1 MSHSSSESDPLDQLA
16 EEFMA
21 RCRRGERPAVSEYT
35 DRYPEFAEQIRELF
49 PTLLVMEELGSVG
62 GELTGPFAPKALD
75 DGPVPRQLGEYRILR
90 LVGRGGMG
98 VVYEAV
104 QESLGRHVA
113 LKVLPFHAA
122 LTGTHLERFRREA
135 RAVARLHHTNIVPVF
150 GVGEDKGVHYYA
162 MQFIQGQGLD
172 TVLQELRQLRSQRP
186 DSPLTAPPARSQLT
200 VSVTQGLLTGQFPEQ
215 QSLAPKTPP
224 TNGKPGNSPLA
235 PTSTTRKVGEDTSPG
250 IETHH
255 AQLTGPSVSEYF
267 RGVARVGVQ
276 VAEALDYAHRNGV
289 LHRDVKPS
297 NLLLDTQGT
306 VWITDF
312 GLAKAE
318 DSGELTNPGDIVGT
332 LRFMA
337 PERFQGRADPR
348 SDVYSLGITLY
359 EMLTLQP
366 AFDNHGK
373 PELIQRVTHEDPP
386 RPRTVDP
393 HIPRDLE
400 TIVLKAIA
408 KEPADRYSTA
418 AALAEDLRRFLA
430 DRPIQARRN
439 STLERTWRWCR
450 RNPAVAGL
458 SGAVALLLVVLG
470 IGFMVTTLLRQER
483 DKARGNQQRAE
494 QAEGETRALLQRAD
508 DAEREVKIRSH
519 LAQARAYRW
528 SGQVGQRLQSLNE
541 LAAAAKL
548 GPSLELRN
556 EAVACLALTDLRRAK
571 SWGGFPSGTTM
582 LAFDAR
588 LEKYVRSDARG
599 NLSVR
604 RVADDEE
611 LATLR
616 GPGAGRHAY
625 FLRFSPDG
633 RFVAALH
640 DQEPQ
645 ALYVWDW
652 RKRRIVLRSGLS
664 GGVDFSSDSQQLVLF
679 EKGSIRW
686 FDLTSGQEVKQTP
699 SKEGYHV
706 FAFDPSG
713 RRLAVLCQATNRD
726 LQIYDLDSWKIVTTL
741 SHTEHLDNPTWSPDG
756 RFLAATASD
765 RCVYVWDSRTGKQQ
779 SVLRGHDITPNALA
793 FSHRGDLCASTGWDG
808 TLRLWETMTGRL
820 LLSVPGGDGNLKPR
834 FSPDDRFLG
843 CTTTDSEVELWEVVP
858 STVCRVVHVPMTDGE
873 IRGTAFSRDGL
884 LLASA
889 SITGVRL
896 WDWQSGNEV
905 AHLDVGETRSVLF
918 HPIDG
923 SLFVSGIHGLYCW
936 PVAADRDSSQ
946 DLRIGPPRQLAA
958 RDSWEIALSAD
969 GRSLVVVERG
979 QGRALVHNLA
989 GGAPVHLGPHPQIAR
1004 TAISP
1009 DGRWVATSTYWGRES
1024 TIKVWNALSGQLER
1038 DLPGEGLN
1046 GDARVEFSPDNRWL
1060 VSGTPRAYRLYEVGS
1075 WQPSHTYPRERAN
1088 SSATPVAFTPDS
1100 KIVAITKNA
1109 RLVQLIDVAGSQEL
1123 ASLASPDPRRTGRLV
1138 VSPDGS
1144 QLAAAC
1150 GDGLIQVWDLRSLR
1164 QQLADLGLDWDL
1176 PPYPPLDQKKEAA
1189 PLRATVDLGK
1199 LASVPKRPDQ
1209 SDTDKLRQEVEKQRQ
1224 AIARNP
1230 NDAEAYCQRGR
1241 LYIRLQ
1247 EFSKAVDDFNQA
1259 IALKPEYFEAYH
1271 HRGHAHERLGQA
1283 QKAIDDFSA
1292 ALKGQP
1298 QSAHIFHARGQNY
1311 LWLKEYAKTVE
1322 DLNHALELK
1331 LGDKR
1336 EQANAC
1342 NILAWIHVAG
1352 PAEFRA
1358 PDKAIPLAQKAVELA
1373 PDSWPFCHTLGV
1385 VHFRLGQYKEAVE
1398 ALERGVKNNKD
1409 QSTAFDLY
1417 FLAMCHHHLGDAA
1430 KAKDC
1435 YDRAVAWQKQAKLTP
1450 PQVEEL
1456 NAIRDEIETLL
1467 KEANRQN

>member
-1 MSHSSSESDPLDQLA
+1 
-16 EEFMA
+16 MA

-35 DRYPEFAEQIRELF
+35 DHYPEFAEQIRELF
-49 PTLLVMEELGSVG
+49 PTLLVMEDLGSVG
-62 GELTGPFAPKALD
+62 GELTGPFAPKAPV

-172 TVLQELRQLRSQRP
+172 SVLQELKQLRSQRP
-186 DSPLTAPPARSQLT
+186 DSHLTVPPSRNQLT

-215 QSLAPKTPP
+215 QSLAGQALP
-224 TNGKPGNSPLA
+224 TNGKPVDSPLA
-235 PTSTTRKVGEDTSPG
+235 SASTTQKVGDDTSSG
-250 IETHH
+250 IDTHH
-255 AQLTGPSVSEYF
+255 AELTGPSVSEYF

-366 AFDNHGK
+366 AFDNNGK
-373 PELIQRVTHEDPP
+373 PQLIERVTHEDPP

-400 TIVLKAIA
+400 TIVLKAVA
-408 KEPADRYSTA
+408 KEPADRYPTA

-430 DRPIQARRN
+430 DRPIRARRN

-470 IGFMVTTLLRQER
+470 IGFVVTTLLRQER
-483 DKARGNQQRAE
+483 DKARVSQQRAE
-494 QAEGETRALLQRAD
+494 QAEGETRTLLHRAE

-519 LAQARAYRW
+519 LAQARAFRW
-528 SGQVGQRLQSLNE
+528 SGQVGQRSQSLNE

-571 SWGGFPSGTTM
+571 SWGGFPSGTAM

-588 LEKYVRSDARG
+588 LENYVRSDARG
-599 NLSVR
+599 YLSVR

-616 GPGAGRHAY
+616 GPGSGRHAY

-633 RFVAALH
+633 RFLAAVH
-640 DQEPQ
+640 DQTPEP
-645 ALYVWDW
+645 LYVWDW
-652 RKRRIVLRSGLS
+652 KKRRIVLRSGLS
-664 GGVDFSSDSQQLVLF
+664 GSVDFSSDSQQLVLGL
-679 EKGSIRW
+679 EGSIRL
-686 FDLTSGQEVKQTP
+686 FDLISGQEVKRIP
-699 SKEGYHV
+699 SKEGYHA
-706 FAFDPSG
+706 FAFDPNG
-713 RRLAVLCQATNRD
+713 RRLAVLCQATNRA
-726 LQIYDLDSWKIVTTL
+726 LQIYDLDSWKIVATL
-741 SHTEHLDNPTWSPDG
+741 SHTEQLDNPTWSPDG
-756 RFLAATASD
+756 RFLAASSYD
-765 RCVYVWDSRTGKQQ
+765 RCVYVWDMRTGKQQ
-779 SVLRGHDITPNALA
+779 SILRGHDVTPNALA
-793 FSHRGDLCASTGWDG
+793 FSHRGDLCATTGWDG

-820 LLSVPGGDGNLKPR
+820 LLSVPGGDGSLKPR

-843 CTTTDSEVELWEVVP
+843 CTTTGSEVELWEVIP
-858 STVCRVVHVPMTDGE
+858 STVCRVVHVPLTDGE
-873 IRGTAFSRDGL
+873 IRGTAFSRDSL

-889 SITGVRL
+889 SIKGVRL

-905 AHLDVGETRSVLF
+905 AHLDIGDTRSVLF
-918 HPIDG
+918 HPLDG
-923 SLFVSGIHGLYCW
+923 SLFVSGSRGVYCW
-936 PVAADRDSSQ
+936 PMAADVDSPQ

-969 GRSLVVVERG
+969 GRSLVVVDRLQG
-979 QGRALVHNLA
+979 QALVHNLM
-989 GGAPVHLGPHPQIAR
+989 GGAPVPLGPHPQIAR

-1009 DGRWVATSTYWGRES
+1009 DGRWVATSTYWGRQS
-1024 TIKVWNALSGQLER
+1024 TIKVWNALSGQLVR

-1046 GDARVEFSPDNRWL
+1046 GDARVEFSPDSRWL
-1060 VSGTPRAYRLYEVGS
+1060 VAGTPRAYRLYEVGS
-1075 WQPSHTYPRERAN
+1075 WEPSHTYLRERA
-1088 SSATPVAFTPDS
+1088 SSSVAPVAFTPDS
-1100 KIVAITKNA
+1100 KIVAIAKNA

-1123 ASLASPDPRRTGRLV
+1123 ASLASPDPRQLGRLV

-1144 QLAAAC
+1144 QLAASC
-1150 GDGLIQVWDLRSLR
+1150 GDGVIQVWDLRSLR
-1164 QQLADLGLDWDL
+1164 QQLAELGLDWDL
-1176 PPYPPLDQKKEAA
+1176 PPNPPLDQKKEAA
-1189 PLRATVDLGK
+1189 PLRATVDLGT
-1199 LASVPKRPDQ
+1199 LASAAKSPVQ
-1209 SDTDKLRQEVEKQRQ
+1209 NEMDKLRQEVTKQSQ

-1241 LYIRLQ
+1241 LFLRLQ
-1247 EFSKAVDDFNQA
+1247 EWSKALDDFNQA
-1259 IALKPEYFEAYH
+1259 ITLKPDYLEAYH
-1271 HRGHAHERLGQA
+1271 QRGHAHERLGQA

-1292 ALKGQP
+1292 ALKGQH
-1298 QSAHIFHARGQNY
+1298 QSAHLFHARGQSY
-1311 LWLKEYAKTVE
+1311 LRVKEYTKAVE
-1322 DLNHALELK
+1322 DLNRALELK
-1331 LGDKR
+1331 LEDKR

-1342 NILAWIHVAG
+1342 NTLAWIYVTG

-1358 PDKAIPLAQKAVELA
+1358 PDKALPLAQKAVELA
-1373 PDSWPFCHTLGV
+1373 PDTWAFCHTLGV
-1385 VHFRLGQYKEAVE
+1385 AHYRLGQYKEAVGV
-1398 ALERGVKNNKD
+1398 LERGVKNNKD

-1417 FLAMCHHHLGDAA
+1417 FLAMCHYQLGDAA
-1430 KAKDC
+1430 KARDC
-1435 YDRAVAWQKQAKLTP
+1435 YDRAVAWQKQAKLAP
-1450 PQVEEL
+1450 PQLEEL
-1456 NAIRDEIETLL
+1456 NAFRAEAETLL
-1467 KEANRQN
+1467 KEANP